1 MTYTTEPATVCVVE
15 YSASTSTKSM
25 TPDTKAKGT
34 EKNMNAST
42 DNSKGVRPV
51 VTEAPVYSYDER
63 NHQFRTKAKS
73 TSRKLVSLCYI

>member
-25 TPDTKAKGT
+25 TPDTKAK
-34 EKNMNAST
+34 EKNNMNAST
-42 DNSKGVRPV
+42 DNSKGVRAV

-63 NHQFRTKAKS
+63 NHQFRTKVKS